1 MLSSVVCVSFV
12 YICTHSG
19 ILSRVNNTLYGDGT
33 HVFRGNAAPIK
44 QIQTVTTIV
53 EGSSGNNSGGAVR
66 AGEIYRKGPG
76 RRGPGRP
83 VVSQGVRNNNVIGS
97 EVVVP
102 VFQFSQSLP
111 ASIRVQRCSPE
122 IKLECRLAFGPQS
135 SVVCSTL
142 GLIPCSTTVG

>member
-12 YICTHSG
+12 FICTHSG

-102 VFQFSQSLP
+102 VFQSVSRCLP
-111 ASIRVQRCSPE
+111 RFGFRGVPL
-122 IKLECRLAFGPQS
+122 KLS
-135 SVVCSTL
+135 WSVDLHLVL
-142 GLIPCSTTVG
+142 KAV